1 MEPEQAELGLNSLR
15 HKNISCRNS
24 MLVLRDPGEP
34 LYCRGK
40 TICDMYL
47 HLGDRNT
54 WAHGCSFWACHQKG
68 GEKVLQLIDMQ
79 FGDVLSTRSLGYR
92 GGSVHHLGLLIG
104 WLSASVSFF
113 LVKCSPEEKL
123 RMDLWNTDYSVFLLR
138 TVMTAGNVSVNIGNS
153 RKQMFIYRY
162 HRR

>member
-1 MEPEQAELGLNSLR
+1 MFLAGIRCWYFPVQVSHFTTEARRSTTC
-15 HKNISCRNS
+15 S
-24 MLVLRDPGEP
+24 
-34 LYCRGK
+34 
-40 TICDMYL
+40 L
-47 HLGDRNT
+47 HLRDRNT

-79 FGDVLSTRSLGYR
+79 FGYVLSTRSVGYR

-123 RMDLWNTDYSVFLLR
+123 RMNLWNTDYSTFLHR
-138 TVMTAGNVSVNIGNS
+138 TVVTAGNVSINKGNS
-153 RKQMFIYRY
+153 RKQMFIYRC
-162 HRR
+162 RRR